1 MDSREAKTFLTGLCL
16 AALLSGGS
24 MAVPGAAFGAG
35 ASGCST
41 TEKEE
46 TANGNGGCEAA
57 DDEEEPEGNG
67 A

>member
-16 AALLSGGS
+16 AALLSGGG

-35 ASGCST
+35 TSGCST
-41 TEKEE
+41 NGAE
-46 TANGNGGCEAA
+46 TTNGDNGDE
-57 DDEEEPEGNG
+57 DIEDEEEPEGNG